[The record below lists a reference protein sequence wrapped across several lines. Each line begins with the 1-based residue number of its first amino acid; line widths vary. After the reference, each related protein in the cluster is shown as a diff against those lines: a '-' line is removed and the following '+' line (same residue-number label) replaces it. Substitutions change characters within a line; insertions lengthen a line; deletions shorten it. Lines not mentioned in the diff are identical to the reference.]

1 MRRAKLPCVN
11 MFRRVRHSSRESAF
25 HEPSESD
32 TSSLFQ
38 ALPRIANAL
47 WRSHHRPEQSH
58 LQDQHRIT
66 AIFSDRTDFP
76 IGTIE
81 LEAKSHS
88 SMIPQGD
95 VVEYRIS
102 QTGLQRPPRVSAGE

>member
-1 MRRAKLPCVN
+1 MIAKRP
-11 MFRRVRHSSRESAF
+11 
-25 HEPSESD
+25 
-32 TSSLFQ
+32 
-38 ALPRIANAL
+38 IANAL

-81 LEAKSHS
+81 LEAEKPLVYDS
-88 SMIPQGD
+88 QGD

-102 QTGLQRPPRVSAGE
+102 QTGLQRPPRVSAGNDGLRNVRPQMDDSAADAYCNRLSAITGG

>member
-1 MRRAKLPCVN
+1 MPRDLKEYKVFIASPANLQPERTE
-11 MFRRVRHSSRESAF
+11 FRDVIE
-25 HEPSESD
+25 EY
-32 TSSLFQ
+32 
-38 ALPRIANAL
+38 
-47 WRSHHRPEQSH
+47 HRPEQSH

-66 AIFSDRTDFP
+66 AISSDRTDFP

-81 LEAKSHS
+81 LEAEKPLVYDS
-88 SMIPQGD
+88 QGD